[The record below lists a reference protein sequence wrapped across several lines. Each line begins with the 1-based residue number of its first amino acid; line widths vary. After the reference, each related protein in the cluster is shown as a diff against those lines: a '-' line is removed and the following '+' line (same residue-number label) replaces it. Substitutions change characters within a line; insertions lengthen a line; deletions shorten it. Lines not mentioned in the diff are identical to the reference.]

1 MYDVHRFA
9 AELLG
14 VDQEDVRP
22 SWELVGLMYR
32 YIQLQHRA
40 LSVTLDRLQE
50 HDPITGFTFAAE
62 HPQMTDLLNL
72 LTGVY
77 AAVSTTDPRIMTIA
91 KAHLDL
97 LTPDPDQLSPWAWAY
112 QQELEARRI
121 GFCRL

>member
-77 AAVSTTDPRIMTIA
+77 AAVSTTDPRIMALA
-91 KAHLDL
+91 KHQLDQ
-97 LTPDPDQLSPWAWAY
+97 LTPDPDQYTPDQWAY
-112 QQELEARRI
+112 ERELEARRA
-121 GFCRL
+121 GLPTL